1 MHFNYELYYCK
12 LLLYIGVP
20 DVVPNV
26 AIVANS
32 IMFNGEHVT
41 LSLSWEE
48 PFNNRDPIMNYIIS
62 CSSIRCPSNFP
73 AETTDIATTNYAITD
88 LSPNT
93 KYTFSV
99 AASNSVGKGKAG
111 TVNVTTPGKIT
122 L

>member
-1 MHFNYELYYCK
+1 MSCTTTNCYYT
-12 LLLYIGVP
+12 YVGVP
-20 DVVPNV
+20 DMVPNV

-32 IMFNGEHVT
+32 IMFNGEYVT

-48 PFNNRDPIMNYIIS
+48 PYDNRDLIINYIIS

-93 KYTFSV
+93 NYTFSV
-99 AASNSVGKGKAG
+99 AAINSVGKGNAG